1 MTKIIIDDHDIIGVF
16 SEKSS
21 IFFFFFF
28 LEGGGSSAFVAPSGI
43 KITINSL
50 DYRSKKSKNA
60 RYYIFEKK

>member
-21 IFFFFFF
+21 TFFF
-28 LEGGGSSAFVAPSGI
+28 LGGGSSAFVAPSGI